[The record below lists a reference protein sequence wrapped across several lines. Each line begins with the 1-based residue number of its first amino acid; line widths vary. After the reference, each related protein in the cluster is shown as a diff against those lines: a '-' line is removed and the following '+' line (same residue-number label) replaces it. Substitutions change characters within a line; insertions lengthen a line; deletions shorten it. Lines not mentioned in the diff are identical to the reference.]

1 MAQLADKMS
10 KDKSAGEQGR
20 PIPKA
25 ISEGKRFQVGDPVEV
40 KCDHEVDGDRINDWL
55 RGTVIHSDRKM
66 VGVQFTQD
74 VWLTDG
80 WMVPDRILWL
90 QQQSDNIRTVDEKK
104 KKKS

>member
-10 KDKSAGEQGR
+10 KGKAAESEGR

-40 KCDHEVDGDRINDWL
+40 MCDHENEEGDRVREWL
-55 RGTVIHSDRKM
+55 QGTVIHSDRKM

-74 VWLTDG
+74 VYLTDG

-90 QQQSDNIRTVDEKK
+90 QQQSDNIRPAEE
-104 KKKS
+104 